1 MVLQHLLTLV
11 NMAIIEM
18 IPPEYWAQMR
28 RELNALDPSEL
39 ARIVAEAEAATLAT
53 STPYMKMKETPEER
67 SARIAA
73 EYDAAITRRQ
83 EQMKLDAAAARR
95 LTPEYQETQRRA
107 AERRKERREAER
119 ATNPPKPPGRPRAPT
134 DGLTPEQIAKRDF
147 NRERS
152 AQYRAK
158 VKEAERLAKE
168 RYRNAQEAPQSH
180 ADTSA
185 AQSPTNDN

>member
-1 MVLQHLLTLV
+1 
-11 NMAIIEM
+11 MAIIEM
-18 IPPEYWAQMR
+18 IPPRYWAKMR
-28 RELNALDPSEL
+28 QELNALDPSEL
-39 ARIVAEAEAATLAT
+39 AKLAADENTADENTADT
-53 STPYMKMKETPEER
+53 STPCMKRRETPAER

-83 EQMKLDAAAARR
+83 EQMKLDAVAARR

-107 AERRKERREAER
+107 AERRRQRREAER

-134 DGLTPEQIAKRDF
+134 DGMTPEEIAR
-147 NRERS
+147 RERMRQTS
-152 AQYRAK
+152 AAYRERC
-158 VKEAERLAKE
+158 KEAERLAKE
-168 RYRNAQEAPQSH
+168 RRRNAQEAPQSH

>member
-1 MVLQHLLTLV
+1 MKRV
-11 NMAIIEM
+11 
-18 IPPEYWAQMR
+18 PPSMPR
-28 RELNALDPSEL
+28 REPPA
-39 ARIVAEAEAATLAT
+39 
-53 STPYMKMKETPEER
+53 ER

-73 EYDAAITRRQ
+73 EYDAAIIRRQ
-83 EQMKLDAAAARR
+83 EEMKNEAAAARR

-107 AERRKERREAER
+107 AETRRALRDADPTPR
-119 ATNPPKPPGRPRAPT
+119 KPPGRPRAPT
-134 DGLTPEQIAKRDF
+134 DGMTPEEIAKRDF